1 MIGSAPQCPE
11 FNQLFDWPDAVIEIP
26 PDPVDMRGILA
37 NLTENPDRIMRASI
51 SNVTQSL
58 RRHDWIYRWEQVLN
72 SLGFEVSPAV
82 RARKARLE
90 SLARKAE
97 EAFQIA

>member
-1 MIGSAPQCPE
+1 MRE
-11 FNQLFDWPDAVIEIP
+11 F
-26 PDPVDMRGILA
+26 LA
-37 NLTENPDRIMRASI
+37 SLTENPDRIKRATI

-72 SLGFEVSPAV
+72 FLGFEVAPAV
-82 RARKARLE
+82 RARQARLE